1 MTDKPDVPD
10 PATLRPSAAGMREGV
25 KIDASLDQLGTA
37 MVRGGATRR
46 ESDD

>member
-1 MTDKPDVPD
+1 MTDKSGVPD
-10 PATLRPSAAGMREGV
+10 PATHRLPAAGMREGV
-25 KIDASLDQLGTA
+25 KIDSSLDRLGTA